1 MKKSEFDMDNKVV
14 QHNDLLSSLSSMDG
28 VTLKLFE
35 MCVSCLDTS
44 VKDLKSVNIRK
55 SDVFAMFEADDSK
68 KYTRFRDHMRRLQR
82 QIITIYDPESNK
94 VSQHVAIPSVTW
106 GLSDDNDRVIV
117 EFNSHLLPYLLQLK
131 ANFTQYEIGNIRKM
145 RSKYAIILYK
155 LAKMHTWK
163 SSSFTLTIAQLR
175 EYTDT
180 KKDYLVFADFE
191 KRVIKSAISEING
204 SGADLLITYDKI
216 KPSRKVT
223 AIRFQIRRRNSY
235 RDNDFDNPV
244 YIGQSFQDENT
255 VDPAQISL
263 DDL

>member
-1 MKKSEFDMDNKVV
+1 MKNSNFDMDNKVV
-14 QHNDLLSSLSSMDG
+14 QHNDLMKSLSSMDG

-94 VSQHVAIPSVTW
+94 VSQHVAIPSIIW

-117 EFNSHLLPYLLQLK
+117 EFNTYLLPYLLQLK

-163 SSSFTLTIAQLR
+163 SNSFTLTIEQLR

-191 KRVIKSAISEING
+191 RRVLRSATSEING
-204 SGADLLITYDKI
+204 SGADLLISYDKI
-216 KPSRKVT
+216 KPSRKIT
-223 AIRFQIRRRNSY
+223 AIRFEIRRRNSY
-235 RDNDFDNPV
+235 RDNDYNNPV
-244 YIGQSFQDENT
+244 YIGQPFQDET
-255 VDPAQISL
+255 SVDPAQMEL
-263 DDL
+263 ENL